1 MVEIRVAVPFDGA
14 RDEVRLR
21 SEWDSR
27 ASSRCWHTNGL
38 SPRDREEDRPPMNRP
53 TGNADARVPHDV
65 PRFPRQRHELT
76 RAVIGEDGPAIHSWE
91 NEGGSYSNTDEP
103 ALEAVPVK
111 HLPPGS
117 SGTCS

>member
-1 MVEIRVAVPFDGA
+1 MVELRVTVPFNGA
-14 RDEVRLR
+14 ARNEVRPVPAEL
-21 SEWDSR
+21 
-27 ASSRCWHTNGL
+27 
-38 SPRDREEDRPPMNRP
+38 RPPQALPRLRRRTPQRP
-53 TGNADARVPHDV
+53 
-65 PRFPRQRHELT
+65 